1 MTLMELIVCLVIGGA
16 CAAATCAI
24 TGNRAGALV
33 VFSLVGFVGA
43 FVGSWLA
50 HEVHLPPLFAVTVGG
65 RAFALLW
72 PVVGSAVLV
81 AGAKV
86 LVRPHHDVAHLDRY
100 ER

>member
-16 CAAATCAI
+16 SAAVACAI
-24 TGNRAGALV
+24 TGNTASEFV
-33 VFSLVGFVGA
+33 VLSLVGFLGA

-50 HEVHLPPLFAVTVGG
+50 HEVHLPALFVVKVGG

-72 PVVGSAVLV
+72 PLVGSVVLV
-81 AGAKV
+81 PGAM
-86 LVRPHHDVAHLDRY
+86 LLMRPHHGVAHLDRY